1 MFHLLLTGWV
11 WIRHF
16 RQVISILVPIN
27 WIPDNLL
34 GFNFLRFWSRF
45 FSHGCVA
52 GSSFNLSLVSSSNTL
67 KEALR
72 ILFVALIIMS
82 ILNFNLVYNQ
92 TFLVQTYHHAIWCWS
107 SRLSTVSTLC
117 TAKHFSYRHPTT
129 PCRVGIKSIHRLY
142 LVYCQ
147 TFLIQ
152 TFHHTMWRWSSCLS
166 TISSRVPPNISETD
180 VPPCNDAKISSTIS
194 LGFPHLFPYS
204 SSGFPFS
211 WRA

>member
-11 WIRHF
+11 WTRHF

-129 PCRVGIKSIHRLY
+129 QCRVGY
-142 LVYCQ
+142 QVYPQ
-147 TFLIQ
+147 TL
-152 TFHHTMWRWSSCLS
+152 
-166 TISSRVPPNISETD
+166 SRVLPNISDTD
-180 VPPCNDAKISSTIS
+180 IPPHHVALIIMSVHNLIPCTTKHFWNRRSSMQWRQDIK
-194 LGFPHLFPYS
+194 HN
-204 SSGFPFS
+204 FS
-211 WRA
+211 WLPPPLSLL